1 MYCDCDAF
9 CPSYASVERPWAC
22 VLRSARPPARSLAQ
36 MCTRLRPTRT
46 HSLVQLPPTRGA
58 QSVQGSHRRANASAS
73 PVRRRSRAEP
83 RSPRGHEDA
92 RKPARARFGAARSA
106 SCIRTEPRDPPRL
119 QKALARVLTALRPS
133 VAAEPSAL
141 PTTASATGSELLL
154 HTPPTEAQAAVLVS
168 LNAAWHA
175 EYARRPHHNRFPPR
189 SHPIPLPRMVV
200 PASARVVGRIPLAA
214 ACSR

>member
-1 MYCDCDAF
+1 
-9 CPSYASVERPWAC
+9 
-22 VLRSARPPARSLAQ
+22 
-36 MCTRLRPTRT
+36 
-46 HSLVQLPPTRGA
+46 
-58 QSVQGSHRRANASAS
+58 
-73 PVRRRSRAEP
+73 
-83 RSPRGHEDA
+83 
-92 RKPARARFGAARSA
+92 
-106 SCIRTEPRDPPRL
+106 
-119 QKALARVLTALRPS
+119 VLTALRPS

-141 PTTASATGSELLL
+141 PTTASATGSALLL

-175 EYARRPHHNRFPPR
+175 EYARRPHHNRFPPP